1 MSENAVLEALR
12 RMGYSG
18 EQMTGQGFRSMAST
32 LLNEQGWNR
41 DAYLEGTPL
50 TYTEIKTLLDGISVG
65 GRKISDV
72 EQVLNLRNA
81 WTRAETLITRNEF
94 SLTKEIFGEINGL
107 VSQNEALIRG
117 TFGTENLGIG
127 GTTTWTPPIGHDCQI
142 SLKKGRGDPSDRQPP

>member
-1 MSENAVLEALR
+1 
-12 RMGYSG
+12 
-18 EQMTGQGFRSMAST
+18 MAST

-94 SLTKEIFGEINGL
+94 FLTKEFFVG
-107 VSQNEALIRG
+107 
-117 TFGTENLGIG
+117 
-127 GTTTWTPPIGHDCQI
+127 
-142 SLKKGRGDPSDRQPP
+142 

>member
-41 DAYLEGTPL
+41 DAYLEGNPL

-65 GRKISDV
+65 G
-72 EQVLNLRNA
+72 
-81 WTRAETLITRNEF
+81 
-94 SLTKEIFGEINGL
+94 
-107 VSQNEALIRG
+107 
-117 TFGTENLGIG
+117 
-127 GTTTWTPPIGHDCQI
+127 
-142 SLKKGRGDPSDRQPP
+142 KKYRMWSRF